1 MGCPLL
7 ALPAAQGDVLSGCIA
22 TFAAWAQ
29 RAGGARREDLHS
41 GGGGV
46 EGSGGQAALPPL
58 LVAAYGGCVATRRAS
73 RRAFARQRRSMGATD
88 LLQELG
94 AVADEL
100 AEERAD

>member
-1 MGCPLL
+1 M
-7 ALPAAQGDVLSGCIA
+7 LSGCIA

-29 RAGGARREDLHS
+29 RAGGARREDLHAS
-41 GGGGV
+41 GGGGD
-46 EGSGGQAALPPL
+46 GGEAGLPPL
-58 LVAAYGGCVATRRAS
+58 LVAAYGGCVVTRRAS

-100 AEERAD
+100 AEGRAD